1 MAHQWGLPDNMSHN
15 MTERHKNKVITMSNI
30 LLGDDDEELTQL
42 LQEYLHN
49 HGVRCDCV
57 HDGEAVIE
65 RLKTTM
71 QDNSP
76 YDLLVLDIMM
86 PKLDGLSVLRQLPA
100 ISDIPVIML
109 TAKGEEID
117 RIIGLELGA
126 DDYITKPCNP
136 RELLARINAVI
147 KRTSIAAN
155 LVEQLPLPSSR
166 LHLDQQQRLCQID
179 GAELQLTGT
188 EFDLLL
194 ALLRQKGEVV
204 SKSWLS
210 QHVLQRELQPFDRS
224 LDVHVS
230 RLRKKLQ
237 PFHDEPIKAIRG
249 KGYQLVL

>member
-1 MAHQWGLPDNMSHN
+1 MP
-15 MTERHKNKVITMSNI
+15 NI

-49 HGVRCDCV
+49 HGVTCDCV
-57 HDGEAVIE
+57 HDGEAVIHK
-65 RLKTTM
+65 LKTAS
-71 QDNSP
+71 NNVLNGAAA

-86 PKLDGLSVLRQLPA
+86 PKIDGLSVLRQLPN

-147 KRTSIAAN
+147 KRTSAATS
-155 LVEQLPLPSSR
+155 EHTPLPESR
-166 LHLDQQQRLCQID
+166 LHLDQNQRLCQID
-179 GAELQLTGT
+179 GIELQVTGT
-188 EFDLLL
+188 EFDLLV
-194 ALLRQKGEVV
+194 ALLKQKGEVV
-204 SKSWLS
+204 SKAWLS
-210 QHVLQRELQPFDRS
+210 EHVLQRELQPFDRS

-237 PFHDEPIKAIRG
+237 PFHDEPIKAVRG

>member
-1 MAHQWGLPDNMSHN
+1 MP
-15 MTERHKNKVITMSNI
+15 NI

-49 HGVRCDCV
+49 HGIQSDCV

-65 RLKTTM
+65 RLKSAM
-71 QDNSP
+71 HDSAP

-86 PKLDGLSVLRQLPA
+86 PKIDGLSVLRQLPA

-147 KRTSIAAN
+147 KRSRITVSGAAAS
-155 LVEQLPLPSSR
+155 EHLPLPESR
-166 LHLDQQQRLCQID
+166 LHLDQNQRLCQID
-179 GAELQLTGT
+179 GVELQVTGT
-188 EFDLLL
+188 EFDLLV
-194 ALLRQKGEVV
+194 ALLKQKGEVV
-204 SKSWLS
+204 SKAWLS

>member
-1 MAHQWGLPDNMSHN
+1 MP
-15 MTERHKNKVITMSNI
+15 NI
-30 LLGDDDEELTQL
+30 LLGDDDEELSQL

-49 HGVRCDCV
+49 HGIRCDCV

-65 RLKTTM
+65 RLKVAM
-71 QDNSP
+71 HDSAP

-86 PKLDGLSVLRQLPA
+86 PKIDGLSVLRQLPA

-147 KRTSIAAN
+147 KRSRITALGAASS
-155 LVEQLPLPSSR
+155 EHMPLPESR
-166 LHLDQQQRLCQID
+166 LHLDQNQRICQID
-179 GAELQLTGT
+179 GVELQVTGT

-194 ALLRQKGEVV
+194 ALLKQKGEVV
-204 SKSWLS
+204 SKAWLS
-210 QHVLQRELQPFDRS
+210 QNVLQRELQPFDRS

-237 PFHDEPIKAIRG
+237 PFHDESIKAIRG

>member
-1 MAHQWGLPDNMSHN
+1 MP
-15 MTERHKNKVITMSNI
+15 NI

-49 HGVRCDCV
+49 HGIQSDCV

-65 RLKTTM
+65 RLKSAM
-71 QDNSP
+71 HDSAP

-86 PKLDGLSVLRQLPA
+86 PKIDGLSVLRQLPA

-147 KRTSIAAN
+147 KRSRITASGAATS
-155 LVEQLPLPSSR
+155 EHLPLPESR
-166 LHLDQQQRLCQID
+166 LHLDQNQRICQID
-179 GAELQLTGT
+179 GVELQVTGT
-188 EFDLLL
+188 EFDILL
-194 ALLRQKGEVV
+194 ALLKQKGEVV
-204 SKSWLS
+204 SKAWLS

>member
-1 MAHQWGLPDNMSHN
+1 VSVP
-15 MTERHKNKVITMSNI
+15 NI
-30 LLGDDDEELTQL
+30 LIGDDDEELTQL

-49 HGVRCDCV
+49 HGIHCDCV
-57 HDGEAVIE
+57 HDGAAVIQ
-65 RLKTTM
+65 RLKAVAH
-71 QDNSP
+71 DDSA

-86 PKLDGLSVLRQLPA
+86 PKIDGLSVLRQLPN

-147 KRTSIAAN
+147 KRTNTTTS
-155 LVEQLPLPSSR
+155 EHTPLPESR
-166 LHLDQQQRLCQID
+166 LHLDQNQRVCEID
-179 GAELQLTGT
+179 GVALQVTGT
-188 EFDLLL
+188 EFDLLV
-194 ALLRQKGEVV
+194 ALLKQKGDVV
-204 SKSWLS
+204 SKAWLS
-210 QHVLQRELQPFDRS
+210 ENVLQRELQPFDRS

-237 PFHDEPIKAIRG
+237 PFHDEPIKAVRG

>member
-1 MAHQWGLPDNMSHN
+1 MTMA
-15 MTERHKNKVITMSNI
+15 NI

-49 HGVRCDCV
+49 HGIRCDCV

-65 RLKTTM
+65 RLKVAM
-71 QDNSP
+71 HDSAP

-86 PKLDGLSVLRQLPA
+86 PKIDGLSVLRQLPA

-147 KRTSIAAN
+147 KRSRITALGAASS
-155 LVEQLPLPSSR
+155 EHMPLPESR
-166 LHLDQQQRLCQID
+166 LHLDQNQRICQVD
-179 GAELQLTGT
+179 GVELQVTGT

-194 ALLRQKGEVV
+194 ALLKQKGEVV
-204 SKSWLS
+204 SKAWLS
-210 QHVLQRELQPFDRS
+210 QNVLQRELQPFDRS

-237 PFHDEPIKAIRG
+237 PFHDESIKAIRG

>member
-1 MAHQWGLPDNMSHN
+1 MP
-15 MTERHKNKVITMSNI
+15 NI

-49 HGVRCDCV
+49 HGIQCDCV
-57 HDGEAVIE
+57 HDGEAVIKK
-65 RLKTTM
+65 LKMAST
-71 QDNSP
+71 QAP
-76 YDLLVLDIMM
+76 IYDLLVLDIMM
-86 PKLDGLSVLRQLPA
+86 PKMDGLSVLRQLPN
-100 ISDIPVIML
+100 IIDIPVIML

-147 KRTSIAAN
+147 KRTNAS
-155 LVEQLPLPSSR
+155 VSDHTPLPEGR
-166 LHLDQQQRLCQID
+166 LHLDQNQRICQID
-179 GAELQLTGT
+179 GIELQVTGT
-188 EFDLLL
+188 EFDLLV
-194 ALLRQKGEVV
+194 ALLKQKGEVV
-204 SKSWLS
+204 SKEWLS
-210 QHVLQRELQPFDRS
+210 EHVLQRELQPFDRS

-237 PFHDEPIKAIRG
+237 PFHDEPIKAVRG

>member
-1 MAHQWGLPDNMSHN
+1 
-15 MTERHKNKVITMSNI
+15 MTMPNI

-49 HGVRCDCV
+49 HGIRCDCV
-57 HDGEAVIE
+57 HDGETVIE
-65 RLKTTM
+65 RLKVAM
-71 QDNSP
+71 HDSVP

-86 PKLDGLSVLRQLPA
+86 PKIDGLSVLRQLPA

-147 KRTSIAAN
+147 KRSRITALGAASS
-155 LVEQLPLPSSR
+155 EHMPLPESR
-166 LHLDQQQRLCQID
+166 LHLDQNQRICQID
-179 GAELQLTGT
+179 GVELQVTGT

-194 ALLRQKGEVV
+194 ALLKQKGEVV
-204 SKSWLS
+204 SKAWLS
-210 QHVLQRELQPFDRS
+210 QNVLQRELQPFDRS

>member
-1 MAHQWGLPDNMSHN
+1 MPN
-15 MTERHKNKVITMSNI
+15 V

-49 HGVRCDCV
+49 HGVSCDCV
-57 HDGEAVIE
+57 HDGEAVIQK
-65 RLKTTM
+65 LKTTN
-71 QDNSP
+71 NSNAFP

-86 PKLDGLSVLRQLPA
+86 PKIDGLSVLRQLPN

-147 KRTSIAAN
+147 KRTNVVVS
-155 LVEQLPLPSSR
+155 EHTPLPESR
-166 LHLDQQQRLCQID
+166 LYLDQNQRVCQID
-179 GAELQLTGT
+179 GIELQVTGT
-188 EFDLLL
+188 EFDLLV
-194 ALLRQKGEVV
+194 ALLKQKGDVV
-204 SKSWLS
+204 SKTWLS
-210 QHVLQRELQPFDRS
+210 EHVLQRELQPFDRS

-237 PFHDEPIKAIRG
+237 PFHDEPIKAVRG

>member
-1 MAHQWGLPDNMSHN
+1 MPH
-15 MTERHKNKVITMSNI
+15 I

-49 HGVRCDCV
+49 HGVTCDCV
-57 HDGEAVIE
+57 HDGEAVIHK
-65 RLKTTM
+65 LKTASNNVLNGTAA
-71 QDNSP
+71 

-86 PKLDGLSVLRQLPA
+86 PKIDGLSVLRQLPN

-147 KRTSIAAN
+147 KRTSAVTSEHT
-155 LVEQLPLPSSR
+155 LLPDSR
-166 LHLDQQQRLCQID
+166 LYLDQNQRLCQID
-179 GAELQLTGT
+179 GIELQVTGT
-188 EFDLLL
+188 EFDLLV
-194 ALLRQKGEVV
+194 ALLKQKGEVV
-204 SKSWLS
+204 SKAWLS
-210 QHVLQRELQPFDRS
+210 EHVLQRELQPFDRS

-237 PFHDEPIKAIRG
+237 PFHDEPIKAVRG

>member
-1 MAHQWGLPDNMSHN
+1 
-15 MTERHKNKVITMSNI
+15 MTMPNI

-49 HGVRCDCV
+49 HGIGCDCV

-65 RLKTTM
+65 RLKVAM
-71 QDNSP
+71 HDSAP

-86 PKLDGLSVLRQLPA
+86 PKIDGLSVLRQLPA

-147 KRTSIAAN
+147 KRSRITALGAASS
-155 LVEQLPLPSSR
+155 EHMPLPESR
-166 LHLDQQQRLCQID
+166 LHLDQNQRICQID
-179 GAELQLTGT
+179 GVELQVTGT

-194 ALLRQKGEVV
+194 ALLKQKGEVV
-204 SKSWLS
+204 SKAWLS
-210 QHVLQRELQPFDRS
+210 QNVLQRELQPFDRS

>member
-1 MAHQWGLPDNMSHN
+1 ML
-15 MTERHKNKVITMSNI
+15 TI

-49 HGVRCDCV
+49 HGIQSDCV
-57 HDGEAVIE
+57 HDGEAVIQK
-65 RLKTTM
+65 LK
-71 QDNSP
+71 DASHP
-76 YDLLVLDIMM
+76 FSASAYDLLVLDIMM
-86 PKLDGLSVLRQLPA
+86 PKIDGLSVLRQLPS

-126 DDYITKPCNP
+126 DDYLTKPCNP

-147 KRTSIAAN
+147 KRSRITAAAATSEHI
-155 LVEQLPLPSSR
+155 PLPESR
-166 LHLDQQQRLCQID
+166 LHLDQNQRVCQID
-179 GAELQLTGT
+179 GVPLQVTGT
-188 EFDLLL
+188 EFDLLV
-194 ALLRQKGEVV
+194 ALLKQKGEVV

-210 QHVLQRELQPFDRS
+210 EQVLQRELQPFDRS

-237 PFHDEPIKAIRG
+237 PFHDEPIKAVRG

>member
-1 MAHQWGLPDNMSHN
+1 MP
-15 MTERHKNKVITMSNI
+15 NI
-30 LLGDDDEELTQL
+30 LIGDDDEELTQL

-49 HGVRCDCV
+49 HDIHCDCV
-57 HDGEAVIE
+57 HDGAAVIQ
-65 RLKTTM
+65 RLKAVEH
-71 QDNSP
+71 DDSA

-86 PKLDGLSVLRQLPA
+86 PKIDGLSVLRQLPN

-147 KRTSIAAN
+147 KRTNTTMS
-155 LVEQLPLPSSR
+155 EHTPLPESR
-166 LHLDQQQRLCQID
+166 LHLDQNQRVCEID
-179 GAELQLTGT
+179 GVALQVTGT
-188 EFDLLL
+188 EFDLLV
-194 ALLRQKGEVV
+194 ALLKQKGDVV
-204 SKSWLS
+204 SKAWLS
-210 QHVLQRELQPFDRS
+210 ENVLQRELQPFDRS

-237 PFHDEPIKAIRG
+237 PFHDEPIKAVRG

>member
-1 MAHQWGLPDNMSHN
+1 VPH
-15 MTERHKNKVITMSNI
+15 I

-49 HGVRCDCV
+49 HGVTCDCV
-57 HDGEAVIE
+57 HDGEAVIHK
-65 RLKTTM
+65 LKTAS
-71 QDNSP
+71 NNVLNGAAA

-86 PKLDGLSVLRQLPA
+86 PKIDGLSVLRQLPN

-147 KRTSIAAN
+147 KRTSAATS
-155 LVEQLPLPSSR
+155 EHTPLPESR
-166 LHLDQQQRLCQID
+166 LHLDQNQRLCQID
-179 GAELQLTGT
+179 GIELQVTGT
-188 EFDLLL
+188 EFDLLV
-194 ALLRQKGEVV
+194 ALLKQKGEVV
-204 SKSWLS
+204 SKAWLS
-210 QHVLQRELQPFDRS
+210 EHVLQRELQPFDRS

-237 PFHDEPIKAIRG
+237 PFHDEPIKAVRG

>member
-1 MAHQWGLPDNMSHN
+1 MA
-15 MTERHKNKVITMSNI
+15 NI

-49 HGVRCDCV
+49 HGIQSDCV

-65 RLKTTM
+65 RLKSAM
-71 QDNSP
+71 HDSAP

-86 PKLDGLSVLRQLPA
+86 PKIDGLSVLRQLPA

-147 KRTSIAAN
+147 KRSRITASGAATS
-155 LVEQLPLPSSR
+155 EHLPLPESR
-166 LHLDQQQRLCQID
+166 LHLDQNQRICQID
-179 GAELQLTGT
+179 GVELQVTGT

-194 ALLRQKGEVV
+194 ALLKQKGEVV
-204 SKSWLS
+204 SKAWLS

>member
-1 MAHQWGLPDNMSHN
+1 MP
-15 MTERHKNKVITMSNI
+15 NI
-30 LLGDDDEELTQL
+30 LIGDDDEELTQL

-49 HGVRCDCV
+49 HGIHCDCV
-57 HDGEAVIE
+57 HDGATVIQ
-65 RLKTTM
+65 RLKAVAH
-71 QDNSP
+71 DDSA

-86 PKLDGLSVLRQLPA
+86 PKIDGLSVLRQLPN

-147 KRTSIAAN
+147 KRTNTTTS
-155 LVEQLPLPSSR
+155 EHTPLPESR
-166 LHLDQQQRLCQID
+166 LHLDQNQRVCEID
-179 GAELQLTGT
+179 GVALQVTGT
-188 EFDLLL
+188 EFDLLV
-194 ALLRQKGEVV
+194 ALLKQKGEVV
-204 SKSWLS
+204 SKAWLS
-210 QHVLQRELQPFDRS
+210 ENVLQRELQPFDRS

-237 PFHDEPIKAIRG
+237 PFHDEPIKAVRG

>member
-1 MAHQWGLPDNMSHN
+1 MPH
-15 MTERHKNKVITMSNI
+15 I

-49 HGVRCDCV
+49 HGVTCDCV
-57 HDGEAVIE
+57 HDGEAVIQK
-65 RLKTTM
+65 LKTAS
-71 QDNSP
+71 NNVLNGAP
-76 YDLLVLDIMM
+76 AYDLLVLDIMM
-86 PKLDGLSVLRQLPA
+86 PKIDGLSVLRQLPN

-147 KRTSIAAN
+147 KRTNTVAS
-155 LVEQLPLPSSR
+155 EHTPLPDSR
-166 LHLDQQQRLCQID
+166 LYLDQNQRLCQID
-179 GAELQLTGT
+179 GIELQVTGT
-188 EFDLLL
+188 EFDLLV
-194 ALLRQKGEVV
+194 ALLKQKGEVV
-204 SKSWLS
+204 SKAWLS
-210 QHVLQRELQPFDRS
+210 EHVLQRELQPFDRS

-237 PFHDEPIKAIRG
+237 PFHDEPIKAVRG

>member
-1 MAHQWGLPDNMSHN
+1 MP
-15 MTERHKNKVITMSNI
+15 NI

-49 HGVRCDCV
+49 HGIRCDCV

-65 RLKTTM
+65 RLKVAM
-71 QDNSP
+71 HDSAP

-86 PKLDGLSVLRQLPA
+86 PKIDGLSVLRQLPA

-147 KRTSIAAN
+147 KRSRITVSGAATS
-155 LVEQLPLPSSR
+155 EHTPLPESR
-166 LHLDQQQRLCQID
+166 LHLDQNQRICQID
-179 GAELQLTGT
+179 GVELQVTGT

-194 ALLRQKGEVV
+194 ALLKQKGEVV
-204 SKSWLS
+204 NKAWLS

-237 PFHDEPIKAIRG
+237 PFHDESIKAIRG

>member
-1 MAHQWGLPDNMSHN
+1 
-15 MTERHKNKVITMSNI
+15 MTMPNI

-49 HGVRCDCV
+49 HGIRCDCV

-65 RLKTTM
+65 RLKVAM
-71 QDNSP
+71 HDSAP

-86 PKLDGLSVLRQLPA
+86 PKIDGLSVLRQLPA

-147 KRTSIAAN
+147 KRSRITALGAVSS
-155 LVEQLPLPSSR
+155 EHMPLPESR
-166 LHLDQQQRLCQID
+166 LHLDQNQRICQID
-179 GAELQLTGT
+179 GVELQVTGT

-194 ALLRQKGEVV
+194 ALLKQKGEVV
-204 SKSWLS
+204 SKVWLS
-210 QHVLQRELQPFDRS
+210 QNVLQRELQPFDRS

-237 PFHDEPIKAIRG
+237 PFHDESIKAIRG

>member
-1 MAHQWGLPDNMSHN
+1 MP
-15 MTERHKNKVITMSNI
+15 NI
-30 LLGDDDEELTQL
+30 LIGDDDEELTQL

-49 HGVRCDCV
+49 HGIHCDCV
-57 HDGEAVIE
+57 HDGAAVIQ
-65 RLKTTM
+65 RLKAVAH
-71 QDNSP
+71 DDSA

-86 PKLDGLSVLRQLPA
+86 PKIDGLSVLRQLPN
-100 ISDIPVIML
+100 ISDMPVIML

-147 KRTSIAAN
+147 KRTNTTTS
-155 LVEQLPLPSSR
+155 EHTPLPESR
-166 LHLDQQQRLCQID
+166 LHLDQNQRVCEID
-179 GAELQLTGT
+179 GVALQVTGT
-188 EFDLLL
+188 EFDLLV
-194 ALLRQKGEVV
+194 ALLKQKGDVV
-204 SKSWLS
+204 SKAWLS
-210 QHVLQRELQPFDRS
+210 ENVLQRELQPFDRS

-237 PFHDEPIKAIRG
+237 PFHDEPIKAVRG

>member
-1 MAHQWGLPDNMSHN
+1 MP
-15 MTERHKNKVITMSNI
+15 NI
-30 LLGDDDEELTQL
+30 LLGDDDEELAQL

-49 HGVRCDCV
+49 HGVTCDCV
-57 HDGEAVIE
+57 HDGEAVIQT
-65 RLKTTM
+65 LKTA
-71 QDNSP
+71 NNNAFA

-86 PKLDGLSVLRQLPA
+86 PKMDGLSVLRQLPN

-147 KRTSIAAN
+147 KRTNAA
-155 LVEQLPLPSSR
+155 VSEHTALPESR
-166 LHLDQQQRLCQID
+166 LHLDQNRRVCQID
-179 GAELQLTGT
+179 GVELQVTGT
-188 EFDLLL
+188 EFDLLV
-194 ALLRQKGEVV
+194 ALLKQKGEVV
-204 SKSWLS
+204 SKTWLS
-210 QHVLQRELQPFDRS
+210 EHVLQRELQPFDRS

-237 PFHDEPIKAIRG
+237 PFHDEPIKAVRG
-249 KGYQLVL
+249 KGYQLVI

>member
-1 MAHQWGLPDNMSHN
+1 MP
-15 MTERHKNKVITMSNI
+15 NI
-30 LLGDDDEELTQL
+30 LIGDDDEELTQL

-49 HGVRCDCV
+49 HGIHCDCV
-57 HDGEAVIE
+57 HDGEAVIQ
-65 RLKTTM
+65 RLKTVGQEGM
-71 QDNSP
+71 D

-86 PKLDGLSVLRQLPA
+86 PKIDGLSVLRQLPN

-136 RELLARINAVI
+136 RELLARVNAVI
-147 KRTSIAAN
+147 KRTNTSTS
-155 LVEQLPLPSSR
+155 EHTPLPESR
-166 LHLDQQQRLCQID
+166 LHLDQNQRVCQID
-179 GAELQLTGT
+179 GVVLQVTGT
-188 EFDLLL
+188 EFDLLV
-194 ALLRQKGEVV
+194 ALLKQKGEVV
-204 SKSWLS
+204 SKAWLS
-210 QHVLQRELQPFDRS
+210 ENVLQRELQPFDRS

-237 PFHDEPIKAIRG
+237 HFHDEPIKAVRG

>member
-1 MAHQWGLPDNMSHN
+1 MA
-15 MTERHKNKVITMSNI
+15 NI

-49 HGVRCDCV
+49 HGIQSDCV

-65 RLKTTM
+65 RLKSAM
-71 QDNSP
+71 HDSAP

-86 PKLDGLSVLRQLPA
+86 PKIDGLSVLRQLPA

-147 KRTSIAAN
+147 KRSRITASGAAAS
-155 LVEQLPLPSSR
+155 EHLPLPESR
-166 LHLDQQQRLCQID
+166 LHLDQNQRLCQID
-179 GAELQLTGT
+179 GVELQVTGT
-188 EFDLLL
+188 EFDLLV
-194 ALLRQKGEVV
+194 ALLKQKGEVV
-204 SKSWLS
+204 SKAWLS

>member
-1 MAHQWGLPDNMSHN
+1 MA
-15 MTERHKNKVITMSNI
+15 NI

-49 HGVRCDCV
+49 HGIQGDCV

-65 RLKTTM
+65 RLKSAM
-71 QDNSP
+71 HDNAP

-86 PKLDGLSVLRQLPA
+86 PKIDGLSVLRQLPA

-147 KRTSIAAN
+147 KRSRITVSGAATS
-155 LVEQLPLPSSR
+155 EHLPLPESR
-166 LHLDQQQRLCQID
+166 LHLDQNQRLCQID
-179 GAELQLTGT
+179 GVELQVTGT
-188 EFDLLL
+188 EFDLLV
-194 ALLRQKGEVV
+194 ALLKQKGEVV
-204 SKSWLS
+204 SKAWLS

>member
-1 MAHQWGLPDNMSHN
+1 MP
-15 MTERHKNKVITMSNI
+15 NI

-42 LQEYLHN
+42 LQEYLNN
-49 HGVRCDCV
+49 HGVSCDCV
-57 HDGEAVIE
+57 HDGEAVIQ
-65 RLKTTM
+65 RLKTTT
-71 QDNSP
+71 

-86 PKLDGLSVLRQLPA
+86 PKIDGLSVLRQLPS
-100 ISDIPVIML
+100 ISQLPVIML

-147 KRTSIAAN
+147 KRTTAAIS
-155 LVEQLPLPSSR
+155 EHMPLPASR
-166 LHLDQQQRLCQID
+166 LYLDQAQRRCQID
-179 GAELQLTGT
+179 AVELQVTGT
-188 EFDLLL
+188 EFDLLV

-204 SKSWLS
+204 SKAWLS

-237 PFHDEPIKAIRG
+237 PFHSEPIKAIRG